1 MSQHHFATMLQGRPV
16 EVLMGW
22 DRPLQGFFMLVSRGD
37 AGDDEDEYLYCNL
50 DDHALVRCG
59 GLPAAMD
66 HFVVQLRKLGIEV
79 PPAMLAEVERDAVV
93 NAGNRFVV
101 YGADGRVVR
110 EG

>member
-1 MSQHHFATMLQGRPV
+1 MSQHFFTTTHEGRPV
-16 EVLMGW
+16 ELLMGW

-37 AGDDEDEYLYCNL
+37 AGDDEVEYLYCNL

-66 HFVVQLRKLGIEV
+66 HFVVQLRALGIEV
-79 PPAMLAEVERDAVV
+79 PPAMLAEVERDAEV

-101 YGADGRVVR
+101 YDSDGRVAR